1 MRSLLLSQAMQVIR
15 RVTVHAAV
23 PVLVRD
29 QRGGVLVVMA
39 VLLPVLL
46 MCVGLGIDI
55 SRWSLVKQELQR
67 TVDLAAYAGAAD
79 FAVSNDAQGA
89 ANTAANLA
97 EMNGAA
103 GGTSRPWNSSTKIL
117 SDGQVTIQVSKG
129 IRDSQ
134 STAFQVIVTQPNTIS
149 FARLMG
155 LLPAITI
162 AATGWAE
169 AQTSMQPCLVALNN
183 AGLGVSAIGNAS
195 ATLSGCSARSNASI
209 ATVGNAN
216 ISASGFYANGLIT
229 GSETGGP
236 LHPNDGVIADPYA
249 SYSPVQTALGRLLPG
264 YGPPF
269 KNNPNEVSPPLSS
282 GEWSSW
288 DIKGQ
293 ATLLRGIYYVNGPI
307 TVGAQG
313 SLSGTGIT
321 IVTSGPLTL
330 KGGASLTL
338 SAATTADVANYAIP
352 GLVFAGNS
360 VIASSFRGNT
370 SPSLTGVVYYPNGAL
385 DFGGTAQGVS
395 SGCLQVI
402 ASSVALKGTSDL
414 AAHCSDYGT
423 LRFNSDA
430 TAAAALVQ

>member
-1 MRSLLLSQAMQVIR
+1 MRSLLPSRAMQVIR
-15 RVTVHAAV
+15 QVTTRAAV
-23 PVLVRD
+23 PDLVRD

-89 ANTAANLA
+89 ANIAANLA
-97 EMNGAA
+97 EMNGAT
-103 GGTSRPWNSSTKIL
+103 GSTSRPWNSSTKIL

-134 STAFQVIVTQPNTIS
+134 STAFQVIVTQPDTIS
-149 FARLMG
+149 FAGLMG
-155 LLPAITI
+155 LLPAINI

-169 AQTSMQPCLVALNN
+169 AQTNMQPCFLALDSV
-183 AGLGVSAIGNAS
+183 GLGVSAIGNAS
-195 ATLSGCSARSNASI
+195 ATLSGCSVRSNASI

-236 LHPNDGVIADPYA
+236 LHPNDGVIANPYA
-249 SYSPVQTALGRLLPG
+249 SYSPVQTALERLLPG
-264 YGPPF
+264 YGPSFSDKPHGT
-269 KNNPNEVSPPLSS
+269 SSLSS

-293 ATLLRGIYYVNGPI
+293 V
-307 TVGAQG
+307 
-313 SLSGTGIT
+313 SLAYTM
-321 IVTSGPLTL
+321 
-330 KGGASLTL
+330 
-338 SAATTADVANYAIP
+338 
-352 GLVFAGNS
+352 
-360 VIASSFRGNT
+360 
-370 SPSLTGVVYYPNGAL
+370 
-385 DFGGTAQGVS
+385 
-395 SGCLQVI
+395 
-402 ASSVALKGTSDL
+402 
-414 AAHCSDYGT
+414 
-423 LRFNSDA
+423 
-430 TAAAALVQ
+430 